1 MDLADL
7 TKISFPKNKQF
18 LLIAGPC
25 LIEGEGMAMKIAER
39 VKSISDK
46 LSIPY
51 VFKGSFKK
59 ANRSRID
66 SFTGIGDD
74 KALKILKK
82 VGEKFNIPTTTDIH
96 QVEDAEI
103 AAHFVDVIQI
113 PAFLARQTDLL
124 IAAAKTKK
132 IVNIKKGQ
140 FMSPE
145 SMKFAVEKIKST
157 GNKNVWITDRG
168 TQFGYNDLVVDF
180 RGIPVMKNFAPTI
193 LDVTHSQQK
202 PNQASGL
209 TGGSPENIES
219 IARAGISTG
228 VDGIFIET
236 HLDPA
241 SAKSDGSNMLDL
253 KHLEGL
259 LIRLA
264 GLKDYYEKNLAKF
277 E

>member
-1 MDLADL
+1 
-7 TKISFPKNKQF
+7 
-18 LLIAGPC
+18 
-25 LIEGEGMAMKIAER
+25 
-39 VKSISDK
+39 
-46 LSIPY
+46 
-51 VFKGSFKK
+51 
-59 ANRSRID
+59 
-66 SFTGIGDD
+66 
-74 KALKILKK
+74 
-82 VGEKFNIPTTTDIH
+82 
-96 QVEDAEI
+96 
-103 AAHFVDVIQI
+103 
-113 PAFLARQTDLL
+113 
-124 IAAAKTKK
+124 
-132 IVNIKKGQ
+132 
-140 FMSPE
+140 MSPE

-202 PNQASGL
+202 PNQTNGL

-264 GLKDYYEKNLAKF
+264 GLKDYYEENLAKF

>member
-25 LIEGEGMAMKIAER
+25 LIEGEEMAMEIAER
-39 VKSISDK
+39 VINISDK

-66 SFTGIGDD
+66 SFTGIGDY

-96 QVEDAEI
+96 QADDAEI

>member
-66 SFTGIGDD
+66 SFTGIGDY

-96 QVEDAEI
+96 QADDAEI

>member
-1 MDLADL
+1 
-7 TKISFPKNKQF
+7 
-18 LLIAGPC
+18 
-25 LIEGEGMAMKIAER
+25 
-39 VKSISDK
+39 
-46 LSIPY
+46 
-51 VFKGSFKK
+51 
-59 ANRSRID
+59 
-66 SFTGIGDD
+66 
-74 KALKILKK
+74 
-82 VGEKFNIPTTTDIH
+82 
-96 QVEDAEI
+96 
-103 AAHFVDVIQI
+103 
-113 PAFLARQTDLL
+113 
-124 IAAAKTKK
+124 
-132 IVNIKKGQ
+132 
-140 FMSPE
+140 MSPE

-157 GNKNVWITDRG
+157 ENKNVWITDRG

-202 PNQASGL
+202 PNQANGL

-259 LIRLA
+259 LGRLA
-264 GLKDYYEKNLAKF
+264 GLKDYYEENLAKF
-277 E
+277 EE